1 DGSVQPAIAVAMA
14 LPAPPV
20 GGHAKLRLLAVPAGQ
35 RWYRITHRRHA
46 TALHCS
52 TTHLARWNDP
62 RGDYGVLYVADA
74 PATAFAETFG
84 HNLMDRYPPAVDTF
98 VSIGELDERAL
109 YRIHSARALLLAQLT
124 GCGLAALNLDAQLLA
139 VVDYALP
146 QAWSRWIFE
155 APQAPDGILYPSRA
169 LPGATNLA
177 LFSRCAEA
185 LVEQSLGSLW
195 SWRSDTGADVIEI
208 LDEQGWGLV

>member
-1 DGSVQPAIAVAMA
+1 MA
-14 LPAPPV
+14 LPDPPV
-20 GGHAKLRLLAVPAGQ
+20 GGHAKLRLLTVPAGQ
-35 RWYRITHRRHA
+35 VWSRITHRRHA
-46 TALHCS
+46 TALHFS
-52 TTHLARWNDP
+52 TTHLARWNDL

-84 HNLMDRYPPAVDTF
+84 HNLMDRYPPAVDKF

-109 YRIHSARALLLAQLT
+109 YRIHSARDLLLAQLT
-124 GCGLAALNLDAQLLA
+124 GSGLAALNLDAQLLA

-146 QAWSRWIFE
+146 QTWSRWIFE

-177 LFSRCAEA
+177 VFSRCAEA
-185 LVEQSLGSLW
+185 LCEENLGSLW
-195 SWRSDTGADVIEI
+195 SWRSETGNGIVDI